1 MVTESNKRGH
11 TTLGEDRINNVK
23 KNLNWI
29 NDNKNLFEEFK
40 QEKIIDEYDNDTTID
55 LDGSIYSQG
64 LFTKDEF
71 STSRSFHS
79 ISNNEKL
86 DFLKKL
92 EFSRIKNLGLRLIFR
107 NYPEVL
113 DSELKNNIIS
123 YLFKTKFI

>member
-1 MVTESNKRGH
+1 MLIIGSNGGVGKECIKYFSENYDVISISRD
-11 TTLGEDRINNVK
+11 LGDLRDK
-23 KNLNWI
+23 
-29 NDNKNLFEEFK
+29 EFLK
-40 QEKIIDEYDNDTTID
+40 KIIDEYDNDTTID

-71 STSRSFHS
+71 STIRTFHS

-107 NYPEVL
+107 NYP
-113 DSELKNNIIS
+113 
-123 YLFKTKFI
+123 